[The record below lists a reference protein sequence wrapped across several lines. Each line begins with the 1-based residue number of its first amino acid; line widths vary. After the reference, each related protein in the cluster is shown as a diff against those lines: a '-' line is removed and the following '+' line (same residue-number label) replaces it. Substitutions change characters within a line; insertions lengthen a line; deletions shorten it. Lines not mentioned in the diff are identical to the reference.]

1 MMKKFVL
8 ILLLACLVLG
18 CGVGYLVVKNGGQD
32 SGAPVALSDPEP
44 GTDAETSAIRTLD
57 YAAIRAL
64 HSPDEIVG
72 SVDGRSIT
80 WEEYFYW
87 LHSVGLQAE
96 EYMQLMAMYG
106 QSLDWTDKLSA
117 ESDETLAE
125 SVLTIVQDYARQLN
139 VIEAIAEEN
148 GVTLTADNEAEL
160 AAQLARTI
168 ADSCGEGADEEQFNA
183 LLDSEMVSRT
193 MFDRINR
200 SNYLAQNI
208 FTVLYGENGAAVP
221 EETALGYLEENGYLS
236 ASHILF
242 MTVDSGTMEPLDEET
257 VAQKLKQAED
267 VSAELRAIEDV
278 SERVKRF
285 AELKA
290 QYCEDTGKTLHPD
303 GYLFPSGKMVTE
315 FEEGTKALGEYEVS
329 EPILSP
335 YGYHIIMRLPLS
347 AEMTIEYSEAGT
359 PLTARAIWA
368 NEQYNAMMNSRIEN
382 SVFTRADGFAL
393 DLLEYLK

>member
-32 SGAPVALSDPEP
+32 AGAPVALSDPEP

-160 AAQLARTI
+160 ATQLARTI

-303 GYLFPSGKMVTE
+303 GYLFPSGQMVTE

-393 DLLEYLK
+393 DLLAYLK

>member
-393 DLLEYLK
+393 DLLAYLK